1 MEMKLFEAII
11 HRQAGAKL
19 GRAKPGRL
27 VIQLA
32 SYVYPFPILLSY
44 SSTKT
49 PIVCALH
56 TDLEFKV

>member
-11 HRQAGAKL
+11 HRQA

>member
-49 PIVCALH
+49 PIV
-56 TDLEFKV
+56 